1 MGELILHVGMHK
13 TGSSSIQNTLHA
25 TRRRH
30 NWRYVDLGAPNASA
44 AIITAFSET
53 PERQNANRKAGLTRQ
68 ELVPV
73 ARKIRYRLARLLQQA
88 GAIRHPVILS
98 REHIPLLREHEL
110 AAFLRFIL
118 ERHGGPIRTVCYIRA
133 PRAYM
138 ESVFQQHIQGGQSGF
153 RLERQFPRYRQRYSR
168 LERALQGARVE
179 YWPFEPA
186 AMPEG
191 CVVRDFCRRL
201 NLSIDPSEVQRA
213 NESLSLPAIRLL
225 YAHRL
230 YSRATDTGDASIDFT
245 SLLAAA
251 LGELS
256 GPRLRLHE
264 SATAALL
271 DQNIEQIRWMERPLG
286 SSLLDEPRRM
296 GADAIRDEQQLL
308 EFGPSELHWLEN
320 QLAGTDGRLHELSA
334 DPRAV
339 AAAVE
344 TLRLKLARER
354 RRGIR
359 QMLLRVVRCF
369 PWTPTARRSD

>member
-1 MGELILHVGMHK
+1 
-13 TGSSSIQNTLHA
+13 
-25 TRRRH
+25 
-30 NWRYVDLGAPNASA
+30 
-44 AIITAFSET
+44 
-53 PERQNANRKAGLTRQ
+53 
-68 ELVPV
+68 
-73 ARKIRYRLARLLQQA
+73 
-88 GAIRHPVILS
+88 
-98 REHIPLLREHEL
+98 
-110 AAFLRFIL
+110 
-118 ERHGGPIRTVCYIRA
+118 
-133 PRAYM
+133 M

-264 SATAALL
+264 
-271 DQNIEQIRWMERPLG
+271 IP
-286 SSLLDEPRRM
+286 P
-296 GADAIRDEQQLL
+296 
-308 EFGPSELHWLEN
+308 
-320 QLAGTDGRLHELSA
+320 